1 MCLAIPGRVLEIN
14 NNLAKVDYGGLIKDV
29 NVTLVDV
36 KIDEYVL
43 VHAGY
48 AIQVMNEMEA
58 NETLKIWDELLSQ
71 E

>member
-1 MCLAIPGRVLEIN
+1 M
-14 NNLAKVDYGGLIKDV
+14 IKDV

>member
-1 MCLAIPGRVLEIN
+1 MCLAIPGRVLEIKN
-14 NNLAKVDYGGLIKDV
+14 NIARVDYGGLIKDV